1 MGCPFAL
8 PLNSFISVMS
18 KQSVPEL
25 TTLPSS
31 KARLAHRTEQREGE
45 PLGPTQAKECGFRV
59 LLHKFNQ
66 HDEKEII

>member
-1 MGCPFAL
+1 
-8 PLNSFISVMS
+8 MS

-25 TTLPSS
+25 TTLQSC
-31 KARLAHRTEQREGE
+31 KARLAYSTEQREG
-45 PLGPTQAKECGFRV
+45 GPRGPAQAKECGFRV

>member
-1 MGCPFAL
+1 M
-8 PLNSFISVMS
+8 
-18 KQSVPEL
+18 PEL

-31 KARLAHRTEQREGE
+31 KAQLAYSTEQREG
-45 PLGPTQAKECGFRV
+45 GPRGPAQAKECGFRV